1 VTAMIRD
8 FYAFVKSKP
17 CLRCGRHGTDVA
29 HIETIISPKT
39 GLVMPRSHK
48 TLARWGVVSLC
59 PDCHQHARD
68 SIHEIGEEAF
78 NSSLGRGEHFI
89 WQVSAS
95 LLAEFNERGRR

>member
-1 VTAMIRD
+1 MIRD

-39 GLVMPRSHK
+39 GMVMPRSHK
-48 TLARWGVVSLC
+48 TLAKWGCVALC

-68 SIHEIGEEAF
+68 SIHQVNEEAF
-78 NSSLGRGEHFI
+78 NHSLGRSPHYL
-89 WQVSAS
+89 WQAAAS